1 MISCDQEELGAGTT
15 RLPQN
20 PVEAS
25 GEDSTGSLAPCESTS
40 RILRSKTSG
49 QLEMYK
55 NSSDMFVAEDK
66 GDILLEPAWFCLSS
80 RGDL

>member
-25 GEDSTGSLAPCESTS
+25 GEDSTGSLAPCESTVMEAH
-40 RILRSKTSG
+40 LLPLLG
-49 QLEMYK
+49 
-55 NSSDMFVAEDK
+55 SDFDPVGLFIGA
-66 GDILLEPAWFCLSS
+66 GC
-80 RGDL
+80 